1 MHELNPKEAPFHA
14 LLAPLCLHQQKFL
27 PSHHVCICLPGYPGN
42 PKRKDD
48 CICQGSSVLLWND
61 INPPREDQP
70 CPLVKSVIELR
81 EEVKFYLS
89 FTDKEVFEGVD
100 LSEEDG
106 DKPLAST
113 TSATDTLGATVAEST
128 LPNPKGNTSL
138 CWVGYSLTSM

>member
-1 MHELNPKEAPFHA
+1 M
-14 LLAPLCLHQQKFL
+14 
-27 PSHHVCICLPGYPGN
+27 PGLF
-42 PKRKDD
+42 
-48 CICQGSSVLLWND
+48 SALWND
-61 INPPREDQP
+61 IIHPREDQP

-128 LPNPKGNTSL
+128 LPTQRQLQLYAG
-138 CWVGYSLTSM
+138 WGYSLTSM